1 MRKYFLYLCLLSSQE
16 ERQRNTK
23 AMAAAEKELPEMSLG
38 SALGGVGSNSMCLDI
53 NIEKLQYA
61 EMMSQVEEDTKD
73 FIMDV
78 SPIFQNIRKKTESP
92 FKSFCSIKIFWYSN
106 VELFSETRAIQ
117 LLAVVFHKDVS
128 Y

>member
-1 MRKYFLYLCLLSSQE
+1 MSTNVSLSSQE

-38 SALGGVGSNSMCLDI
+38 GALGAVIGGGSMGLDI

-78 SPIFQNIRKKTESP
+78 SPISTNHKK
-92 FKSFCSIKIFWYSN
+92 
-106 VELFSETRAIQ
+106 
-117 LLAVVFHKDVS
+117 
-128 Y
+128 